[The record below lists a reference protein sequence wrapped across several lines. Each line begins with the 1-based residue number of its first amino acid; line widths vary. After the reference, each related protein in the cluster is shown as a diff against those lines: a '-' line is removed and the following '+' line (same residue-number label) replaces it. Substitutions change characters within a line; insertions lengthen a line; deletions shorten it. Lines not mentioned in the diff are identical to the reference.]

1 MQSKLHDNQV
11 VLIHFI
17 PINFVLFFNIITMN
31 LIWTSTG
38 SAQRDVDYLNNCE
51 NESANSTIDTIYN
64 YYNVDGT
71 TYTEILGVRDVVELI
86 DSPEETITLYPGQFV
101 LYRDGE
107 YNEEILV
114 KEEMTLF
121 NFRSIIL
128 RDTFFIVEPEHCLFY
143 YQMIH
148 SKGDETRLYKNTTI
162 KNDWR
167 EIYVLVE
174 NENEPLVFDD
184 IMVLCEVY
192 DRYQMY
198 TTKNDEQEIYVPE

>member
-1 MQSKLHDNQV
+1 MQSKLNDIQAFS
-11 VLIHFI
+11 IHFA
-17 PINFVLFFNIITMN
+17 PINFVLYSNIITMN
-31 LIWTSTG
+31 LIWASTG
-38 SAQRDVDYLNNCE
+38 SAQRDVDYINNCD
-51 NESANSTIDTIYN
+51 NVSANSIIDTIYN

-107 YNEEILV
+107 YNEEMLV
-114 KEEMTLF
+114 KEEMTLL

>member
-38 SAQRDVDYLNNCE
+38 SAQRDVDYINNCD
-51 NESANSTIDTIYN
+51 NVSANSIIDTIYN